1 MGFRE
6 QRSPLTPL
14 NKGGKEQGTRKK
26 SCVPYSYEKRCIV
39 TYTHSP
45 TPSKAKH
52 AAFHLLSRTAI
63 VWRIQAS
70 KVQS

>member
-1 MGFRE
+1 MRYKIMGFRE

-14 NKGGKEQGTRKK
+14 NKGGKEQGTEQK

-52 AAFHLLSRTAI
+52 AACHLLSRTAMG
-63 VWRIQAS
+63 
-70 KVQS
+70 